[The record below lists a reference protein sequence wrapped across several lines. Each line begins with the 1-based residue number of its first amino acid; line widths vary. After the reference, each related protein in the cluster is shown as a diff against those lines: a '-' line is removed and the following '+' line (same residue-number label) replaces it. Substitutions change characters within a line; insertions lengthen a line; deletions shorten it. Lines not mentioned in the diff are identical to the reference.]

1 MLAEWT
7 EEKGASGNLGEGAC
21 WEEVHKTMGSSGAE
35 GASLPSSRH
44 RPVCAVLGGKQRW
57 EGGGGRRVGG
67 RKGGR
72 RKRGRGGQPPEN
84 RYELR
89 SPAFS
94 LSVGMVGRARHTGT
108 AAAGAREGT
117 SFTACTACP
126 GRRAEAQNPVL
137 GLPGLR
143 NLGERGNFLPSV
155 LGFGFGE
162 LLCERLILPLESA
175 GSPGGQAS
183 PGPPD

>member
-1 MLAEWT
+1 M
-7 EEKGASGNLGEGAC
+7 
-21 WEEVHKTMGSSGAE
+21 
-35 GASLPSSRH
+35 
-44 RPVCAVLGGKQRW
+44 
-57 EGGGGRRVGG
+57 GG

-72 RKRGRGGQPPEN
+72 RERGGGQRPEN

-117 SFTACTACP
+117 SFKACTACS
-126 GRRAEAQNPVL
+126 GHRAEAQNPVL

-143 NLGERGNFLPSV
+143 NLGERGNFLPLV
-155 LGFGFGE
+155 LGFGFGK
-162 LLCERLILPLESA
+162 LLSERPILPLESA
-175 GSPGGQAS
+175 GSPGGGS
-183 PGPPD
+183 PGLAWPPGLGKRDPAAVEESEALGQMDGGLSGPSTAEKFNQGGKSC